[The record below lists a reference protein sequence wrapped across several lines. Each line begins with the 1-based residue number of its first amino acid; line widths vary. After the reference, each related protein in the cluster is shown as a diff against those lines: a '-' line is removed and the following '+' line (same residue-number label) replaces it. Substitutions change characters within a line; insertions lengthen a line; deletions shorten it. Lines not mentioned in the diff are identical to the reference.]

1 MRKYPILSHLLS
13 VGWNL
18 LPAAS
23 IHSATFPFCAVYT
36 SIVNYML
43 KVGTAAPDFRLQDQD
58 GNDHS
63 LASYQGKWLIIYF
76 YPKDDTPG
84 CTKEAC
90 AIAEVYGD
98 FEKLGVAVVGVSKDT
113 PRSHKKFAE
122 KYHLPFTLL
131 SDPTTEMM
139 QAYGAWGEKSMYG
152 RTFMGTL
159 RISYLVDPEGK
170 IAKVY
175 PDVDPATHALELLRD
190 IYR

>member
-1 MRKYPILSHLLS
+1 
-13 VGWNL
+13 
-18 LPAAS
+18 
-23 IHSATFPFCAVYT
+23 
-36 SIVNYML
+36 ML